1 CPEATRPTSA
11 LPSPNSMKVVAPPKS
26 CPRAVSARAAA
37 QGTGRALGVGR
48 QALQPAPYPRVVAA
62 IDVPELALEIGFLAG
77 DHIVAD
83 YKRRHAPQE
92 RRRSYSAIV
101 SHDMGGV
108 GKLISA
114 PRPKVDLDQLVL
126 QGRQRPVL
134 DRLRRRQ
141 RAQEIA
147 EVVGER

>member
-1 CPEATRPTSA
+1 
-11 LPSPNSMKVVAPPKS
+11 MKVVAPPKS

-92 RRRSYSAIV
+92 RRCSYSAIV
-101 SHDMGGV
+101 SHDAWMSREAVMTYGNSII
-108 GKLISA
+108 LFTLST
-114 PRPKVDLDQLVL
+114 PS
-126 QGRQRPVL
+126 
-134 DRLRRRQ
+134 
-141 RAQEIA
+141 
-147 EVVGER
+147 